1 VSLSQEPALSALKD
15 YFVCG
20 YRDITTQPYCG
31 MSGRHEVSGKAVRT
45 TNGAGPHNIQMFVLN
60 PDGTVLTCLP
70 GYWNSQDLVTELKFA
85 YQLNQV
91 YTNASLSK
99 PQKDATFRQ
108 MQLAHIAKHTPG
120 MVGRSHLQGFDAQY
134 EAKNRLATTD
144 TIRNRG
150 AVQAA
155 LSANAM
161 VPMDAF
167 KTTDELMHERMA
179 KRPFV
184 AYDSFDVAS
193 YVDYGLQKYDK
204 HEDARDSYGKVIEQ
218 LKESEP
224 TLGHKHENSSD

>member
-1 VSLSQEPALSALKD
+1 VSLSQEPAISALKD

-45 TNGAGPHNIQMFVLN
+45 SNGAGPHNIQMFILN

-70 GYWNSQDLVTELKFA
+70 GFWNSQDLVTELKFA

-91 YTNASLSK
+91 YTNPSLSRA
-99 PQKDATFRQ
+99 QKEATFRQ
-108 MQLAHIAKHTPG
+108 MQLAHINQHPRG
-120 MVGRSHLQGFDAQY
+120 MVARSQMQGFDAQY

-144 TIRNRG
+144 TIKNRG

-155 LSANAM
+155 LSSNEM
-161 VPMDAF
+161 VPMSAF

-179 KRPFV
+179 SRPFV
-184 AYDSFDVAS
+184 AYENFDVAS

-204 HEDARDSYGKVIEQ
+204 HEDSRDSYGRVIEQ
-218 LKESEP
+218 MKESEP
-224 TLGHKHENSSD
+224 TLGRKRDQ

>member
-1 VSLSQEPALSALKD
+1 
-15 YFVCG
+15 
-20 YRDITTQPYCG
+20 
-31 MSGRHEVSGKAVRT
+31 
-45 TNGAGPHNIQMFVLN
+45 
-60 PDGTVLTCLP
+60 
-70 GYWNSQDLVTELKFA
+70 
-85 YQLNQV
+85 
-91 YTNASLSK
+91 
-99 PQKDATFRQ
+99 
-108 MQLAHIAKHTPG
+108 
-120 MVGRSHLQGFDAQY
+120 LQGFDAQY
-134 EAKNRLATTD
+134 EAKNRLGTTD

-161 VPMDAF
+161 VPMNAF

-204 HEDARDSYGKVIEQ
+204 HEDARDSYGKVIDQ